1 MVMMLEVNILL
12 SQLFFTIHLLLLF
25 NICAPDDQ
33 VRDDEE
39 GEGIVLGG
47 GAAATRYPWEGTDR
61 DYKYE
66 EVLNTP
72 CSNLFVNQLMDH
84 GCYRKLA

>member
-1 MVMMLEVNILL
+1 MILEVNILL
-12 SQLFFTIHLLLLF
+12 AQLFLTIDLLLQF

-33 VRDDEE
+33 AGEDEE
-39 GEGIVLGG
+39 GEGIVLG

-66 EVLNTP
+66 EVFNTP
-72 CSNLFVNQLMDH
+72 CIKFA
-84 GCYRKLA
+84 R